1 MSVGVDSPQDCDGVA
16 WQRHGACVHC
26 WQPCSCPHAN
36 QGTARPPAHPRH
48 QQQWVNLTPETPP
61 TRARRERCEAAAAAA
76 AAGSSSDGTGSPP
89 LSPPSPLPQAT
100 LGLGHSA
107 LTLTQRDAEANAG
120 LPPAPV
126 IPGRPDIAGI
136 LADVCALAGPGAE
149 VGVLAAGA
157 STHLVGSCETEGCVL
172 DAP

>member
-1 MSVGVDSPQDCDGVA
+1 MGLQVLAILLIA
-16 WQRHGACVHC
+16 WGLATVHC
-26 WQPCSCPHAN
+26 WQPCSCPDAM
-36 QGTARPPAHPRH
+36 QGSARQQPATPCH
-48 QQQWVNLTPETPP
+48 QQRETCRTVTLKPYR
-61 TRARRERCEAAAAAA
+61 RARREHREAAAADA

-107 LTLTQRDAEANAG
+107 LTLTPRDAESGAG

-126 IPGRPDIAGI
+126 TPGRPDIAGI

-157 STHLVGSCETEGCVL
+157 PTDCIVISCERMLVF
-172 DAP
+172 